1 MLSLFACGGGGG
13 DSADAGAAADSS
25 VPDSGTPDSGGTED
39 AGEEP
44 DDGTAGNPVFVLD
57 PAKRDL
63 PVPFD
68 FFTVPDATTY
78 TGLRVSMG
86 DRYSVPFAVGLNF
99 LGAKYPRA
107 IEENDGWSTLAPVLV
122 SLSKRPDTAQF
133 GRTDDFT
140 GADAPIWLFR
150 VPGEGETIA
159 REKLTVAY
167 IEDVTPDNVR
177 IRYLAIRPRFPL
189 IPKAKYALLVRNSLK
204 TASGGAFEASD
215 DFAAVRDGTGS
226 AADFEKAAAIVSPVA
241 DLLTGSDPGLSRTE
255 IALLTPFTTMSIVD
269 DYEAIDAMMES
280 GGVKAPELNLDPDGD
295 GKRNVTANGIP
306 VQSSLKVTGTFNSP
320 KFTDIKDVFVHDAG
334 GRPAVQA
341 DDELELLMYYPVN
354 VVQPAR
360 ICIFQHGLGSEKEA
374 MASRGLALPDH
385 GVALIGIDAVTHGS
399 RSPNPGGSSLQ
410 FLNVSEPA
418 VTRDNFRQTVIDHMQ
433 LERLVKSLSNLD
445 VFPPGP
451 DGGAGGDGTPDL
463 DVSDLCYFGNS
474 LGAIIGGSTMGV
486 TRHIGAGVLNVG
498 GGTLMDFVETF
509 IADKVPYLKDSPEIP
524 LYAVAV
530 QHILDKG
537 DPTPMG
543 RYVTQEPRPFV
554 GRTKQILLQEAIN
567 DETVPNATTEHLARG
582 LRLPLIR
589 PFVTDIWGLEQKDA
603 PAEGLGIFQFDPA
616 DHNFMFDFSDEPV
629 GKSGAR
635 ARAQLAEFVTSW
647 LATGTGRIINPP

>member
-1 MLSLFACGGGGG
+1 MLSLLACGGGGESADVG
-13 DSADAGAAADSS
+13 TPADASIADAG
-25 VPDSGTPDSGGTED
+25 TTDSGGAED
-39 AGEEP
+39 AGKEP

-86 DRYSVPFAVGLNF
+86 EQYSIPFAVGLNF

-107 IEENDGWSTLAPVLV
+107 IAENDGWSTLAPIIV
-122 SLSKRPDTAQF
+122 SLSKRLDTAQT

-140 GADAPIWLFR
+140 GADATIWLFK
-150 VPGEGETIA
+150 VPGEGETIG
-159 REKLTVAY
+159 REKITVAY
-167 IEDVTPDNVR
+167 VEDVTPDNVR
-177 IRYLAIRPRFPL
+177 IRYVAVRPRFPL
-189 IPKAKYALLVRNSLK
+189 VPKTKYALLVRNSLK
-204 TASGGAFEASD
+204 TASGGSFEAST

-226 AADFEKAAAIVSPVA
+226 GADFERAAAIVSPVV
-241 DLLTGSDPGLSRTE
+241 DLLTASDPGLARAE
-255 IALLTPFTTMSIVD
+255 ISLLVPFTTMSIID

-280 GGVKAPELNLDPDGD
+280 GEAKAPVLDLDPDGD

-306 VQSSLKVTGTFNSP
+306 AQSSFKVTGAFNSP
-320 KFTDIKDVFVHDAG
+320 KFTDIKDVFVHDAS
-334 GRPAVQA
+334 GRPAVQE
-341 DDELELLMYYPVN
+341 DDDIEFLMYYPKDI
-354 VVQPAR
+354 VQPAR
-360 ICIFQHGLGSEKEA
+360 ICIFQHGLGAEKED
-374 MASRGLALPDH
+374 MSSRGLAILEH
-385 GVALIGIDAVTHGS
+385 GVAMIGIDAVTHGS
-399 RSPNPGGSSLQ
+399 RSPNPGGASLQ

-433 LERLVKSLSNLD
+433 LQRLVKSLSDLD
-445 VFPPGP
+445 VFPPGQ

-486 TRHIGAGVLNVG
+486 TKHIGAGVLNVG

-567 DETVPNATTEHLARG
+567 DETVPNTTTEHLARG
-582 LRLPLIR
+582 LRLPLIK
-589 PFVTDIWGLEQKDA
+589 PFVIDIWGLEQKDA
-603 PAEGLGIFQFDPA
+603 PAEGLGIFQFEPA
-616 DHNFMFDFSDEPV
+616 DHNFIFDFSEEPI
-629 GKSGAR
+629 GQSGAR
-635 ARAQLAEFVTSW
+635 ARAQVTEFVTSW
-647 LATGTGRIINPP
+647 LATGTARIINPP